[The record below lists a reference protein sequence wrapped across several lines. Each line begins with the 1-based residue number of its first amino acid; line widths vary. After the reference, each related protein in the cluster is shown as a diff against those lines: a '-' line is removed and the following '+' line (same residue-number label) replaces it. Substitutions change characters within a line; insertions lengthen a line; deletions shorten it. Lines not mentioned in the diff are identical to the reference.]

1 MALYCHS
8 ERSQPRGQMSSFD
21 PVHIYGAWKHEKR
34 FKAAK
39 RPFGQASLKS
49 QTKTASRQKEVCC
62 NGQTGDPAHQAVHG
76 RERGGDCALYVQGY
90 GASINQ
96 ERRLSDPPLRHQ
108 WNYQVHEKR
117 CPGIPLWKSA
127 RIRSSLLS
135 ARLRGMIHV
144 IDLTRKA
151 ACRLRKRSLCPLRLL
166 GRYSASPCGLSTIP
180 VWPVS
185 VAPKTEGL

>member
-1 MALYCHS
+1 M
-8 ERSQPRGQMSSFD
+8 
-21 PVHIYGAWKHEKR
+21 HIYGAWKHER
-34 FKAAK
+34 TFPAAK
-39 RPFGQASLKS
+39 RPTGQESFKD

-76 RERGGDCALYVQGY
+76 RERSSYRALYVQSDR
-90 GASINQ
+90 ASIYQ
-96 ERRLSDPPLRHQ
+96 ERRFPDPPLCHKR
-108 WNYQVHEKR
+108 NYQVHEAR
-117 CPGIPLWKSA
+117 CPGVPLWKSA

-144 IDLTRKA
+144 TDLTRKA
-151 ACRLRKRSLCPLRLL
+151 ACRPQKRSLRPLRLL

-185 VAPKTEGL
+185 VAPKTEGYYW

>member
-1 MALYCHS
+1 M
-8 ERSQPRGQMSSFD
+8 RTFD
-21 PVHIYGAWKHEKR
+21 PVHIYGAWEHER
-34 FKAAK
+34 TFPAAK
-39 RPFGQASLKS
+39 RPFGQASFKD

-76 RERGGDCALYVQGY
+76 GKRSSYRALHLQSD
-90 GASINQ
+90 GAPLSE

-108 WNYQVHEKR
+108 WSNPIHEKR
-117 CPGIPLWKSA
+117 CPGVPLWKSA
-127 RIRSSLLS
+127 RVRSSLLS

-144 IDLTRKA
+144 TDLTRKA
-151 ACRLRKRSLCPLRLL
+151 ACRLRKRSLRPLRLL